1 MKISRKILAVITARG
16 GSKGVPNKNIRLI
29 DGKPLISYTIEVAL
43 ASQDLLH
50 RIIVSTDD
58 TDIAEVA
65 RNSGVEVPFMRPSE
79 LSTDKIPTLPVLQHA
94 IHFVEN
100 QESTEYDWV
109 LLLQPTSPLRAIS
122 DVYASIDI
130 IENIQCDSVIS
141 VERIFAHHPKLM
153 KKIKDDRLVPYL
165 GDPTL
170 HWEGRRQDLRPEA
183 YLRNGAIYLTR
194 RDVIVRENS
203 LYGNHIHPY
212 VMPPERS
219 VSIDSELDLLA
230 AQQIIQYRLE
240 KN

>member
-94 IHFVEN
+94 IHFV
-100 QESTEYDWV
+100 
-109 LLLQPTSPLRAIS
+109 
-122 DVYASIDI
+122 
-130 IENIQCDSVIS
+130 
-141 VERIFAHHPKLM
+141 
-153 KKIKDDRLVPYL
+153 
-165 GDPTL
+165 
-170 HWEGRRQDLRPEA
+170 
-183 YLRNGAIYLTR
+183 
-194 RDVIVRENS
+194 
-203 LYGNHIHPY
+203 
-212 VMPPERS
+212 
-219 VSIDSELDLLA
+219 
-230 AQQIIQYRLE
+230 
-240 KN
+240 